1 VEDPSFFA
9 SPLGWYSSML
19 DASPVFTKC
28 ISAGLISGLGNLGAQ
43 RLMHDEKDGKFKID
57 WEQTGRF
64 ALLNVVFVAP
74 VLHYWYTWLAGAIP
88 GKAILPV
95 LKRVF
100 YDEFLFTPVYVPVLM
115 GILWSLEGV
124 EAKRIPQ
131 MVREEWLTIML
142 FDWAV
147 YIPVQF
153 LNFRFVPVKFQVLVI
168 NLIGVGWNC
177 FVSWRAQDQ
186 QKKFLE
192 ENKEKE
198 RLLSGKKA
206 E

>member
-1 VEDPSFFA
+1 
-9 SPLGWYSSML
+9 ML

-28 ISAGLISGLGNLGAQ
+28 ISAGLIAGLGNLGAQ

-57 WEQTGRF
+57 WQQTGRF

-74 VLHYWYTWLAGAIP
+74 VLHYWYTWLAVAIP
-88 GKAILPV
+88 GKAIIPV
-95 LKRVF
+95 LKRVG

-115 GILWSLEGV
+115 GILWSMEGV
-124 EAKRIPQ
+124 EMKRIPQ
-131 MVREEWLTIML
+131 MIREEWLNIML

-147 YIPVQF
+147 YIPVQI

-168 NLIGVGWNC
+168 NVIGVGWNC
-177 FVSWRAQDQ
+177 FVSWRAQGQ

-198 RLLSGKKA
+198 RISSVKKD